1 MRYSR
6 RDFLATAALGA
17 AACSRRPR
25 GAAATAA
32 SMGAATASA
41 AAEGT
46 VAADDAWHLYV
57 GTYTEP
63 GKSRGVYRMRVDRA
77 SGALGVDG
85 VAVEARNPSFLA
97 LAPDGRALYAVNE
110 LTQFEGS
117 ASGALTAL
125 GRDPATQALTV
136 RGQRASRGG
145 APCYVSL
152 DRAGRHALVA
162 NYVGGNV
169 AVFPVGAAGVGAAT
183 AFVQHEGRGPNAAR
197 QAAPHAH
204 CILLDPGNRFAL
216 VADLGIDRVRV
227 YAFDAATGTLAPGPV
242 PEVALRPGAG
252 PRHVAFAPDG
262 RTVYLVN
269 ELDSTLVA
277 FDYEA
282 ERGALRER
290 QLLSTRPAGAS
301 GENFPADLHVHASGR
316 FVYAS
321 NRGDDT
327 IAVFAVAGDGR
338 LSLVQTVP
346 TGGRWPRNFALDP
359 AGRLLLVANQRSDSV
374 VAFRVD
380 QATGQLTPTGSPAA
394 LPAPVCL
401 LFAGAAGA

>member
-1 MRYSR
+1 MRYTR
-6 RDFLATAALGA
+6 RDFLAAAALGA

-25 GAAATAA
+25 GAAATERTARSDERA
-32 SMGAATASA
+32 SGS
-41 AAEGT
+41 
-46 VAADDAWHLYV
+46 DDAWQLYV
-57 GTYTEP
+57 GTYTDKT
-63 GKSRGVYRMRVDRA
+63 GSRGVYRMTADRG
-77 SGALGVDG
+77 SGALRVLG
-85 VAVEARNPSFLA
+85 VAAELQQPSFVA

-110 LTQFEGS
+110 LTEYEGS

-125 GRDPATQALTV
+125 ARDPATQALV
-136 RGQRASRGG
+136 ARGRTASRGG
-145 APCYVSL
+145 APCYVSV
-152 DRAGRHALVA
+152 DRTGRHALVA

-169 AVFPVGAAGVGAAT
+169 AVFPVGPTGVGAAT

-197 QAAPHAH
+197 QDAPHAH
-204 CILLDPGNRFAL
+204 CILLDPANRFAL

-227 YAFDAATGTLAPGPV
+227 YRFDAAAGTLVPGPV

-252 PRHVAFAPDG
+252 PRHLAFAPDG

-277 FDYEA
+277 FDYDA

-290 QLLSTRPAGAS
+290 QLLSTRPAGAA
-301 GENFPADLHVHASGR
+301 GDNFPADLHVHPGGR

-327 IAVFAVAGDGR
+327 IAVFAVDAGGR
-338 LSLVQTVP
+338 LTLAQTVP

-374 VAFRVD
+374 VAFRID
-380 QATGQLTPTGSPAA
+380 QTTGQLTPTGSTAA
-394 LPAPVCL
+394 VPAPVCL
-401 LFAGAAGA
+401 LFTDAAGA